1 VSKRLAE
8 TIEGRIDEITDPLEL
23 DGMAEQLTRDGRMN
37 DHLRSRI
44 EIRRL
49 TITRNGSNHAD
60 QP

>member
-1 VSKRLAE
+1 MRKRLAE

-49 TITRNGSNHAD
+49 TIIRNGN
-60 QP
+60 